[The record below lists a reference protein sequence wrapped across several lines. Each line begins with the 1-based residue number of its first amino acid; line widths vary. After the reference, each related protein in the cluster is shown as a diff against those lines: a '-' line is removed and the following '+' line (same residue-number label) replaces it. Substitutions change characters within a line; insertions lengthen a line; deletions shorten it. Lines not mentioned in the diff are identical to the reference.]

1 MEENLVLSLL
11 ILTEGI
17 HMSTDYIP
25 DKNIPFTEIEK
36 FNYNGVKVDNIE
48 DGNVLLT
55 DSVNYMWV
63 YPGAVIE
70 TYKDSELMSTEPYEG
85 ALFTRYG
92 NNDPTKIIEAVEDYF
107 KVRLISE
114 YEDEHYKI
122 VSRRMFRVIRGGK
135 E

>member
-1 MEENLVLSLL
+1 
-11 ILTEGI
+11 
-17 HMSTDYIP
+17 MSTDYIP

-36 FNYNGVKVDNIE
+36 FNNNGVKVDNIE

-70 TYKDSELMSTEPYEG
+70 TYKDSGLMSAEPYEG
-85 ALFTRYG
+85 TLFTRYG

-122 VSRRMFRVIRGGK
+122 ASRRKFRVIMGGK